1 MSFDLEK
8 IWESKRAF
16 RQQLIALPIAKKL
29 EMLDALH
36 ERMLKIKNSR
46 SASASLK
53 LREQPPRYGNDDASE
68 EAARKS

>member
-29 EMLDALH
+29 EMLDAL
-36 ERMLKIKNSR
+36 RARTLAINKSR
-46 SASASLK
+46 NAPESHK
-53 LREQPPRYGNDDASE
+53 LREQSPGYTSDDAQSP
-68 EAARKS
+68 